1 MAEPPHDL
9 LRRGTRWRA
18 PYAADPA
25 ASRGRIH
32 AEPDDPLRSAFQRD
46 RDRIVHSNAFRRLM
60 HKTQVFIQHE
70 GDHFRTR
77 LTHTLEVAQ
86 IARSIARPLGLD
98 EDLAETLALAHD
110 LGHPPFGHAGERALN
125 QALAAHEG
133 FDHNA
138 QSLRVVTAL
147 ERRYTAFDGLNLTW
161 ETHEGLV
168 KHNGPV
174 LDADGH
180 AAGPYAGNTVPQV
193 IIAFQ
198 QKQDL
203 SLARFA
209 GLEAQVAAMA
219 DDIAY
224 DCHDLE
230 DGLRAELI
238 TLADLGGL
246 SFVGPILHAIRA
258 AHPDLEPPRAVH
270 ELNRRMI
277 SAMIHDV
284 LSETTRRIAASKV
297 QSADD
302 VRNATEPLVGFSAD
316 MADAEAA
323 LKRFLFDRVYRAE
336 PVLLP
341 ARQGET
347 LVTELFAAYL
357 AEPDLMSEDWHRRF
371 HAAEEP
377 AARAYCVAD
386 YVAGMTDRYADAE
399 HNRLFGEG
407 ADPGP
412 CEM

>member
-9 LRRGTRWRA
+9 LRRGSRWRA

-32 AEPDDPLRSAFQRD
+32 PEPDDPLRSAFQRD
-46 RDRIVHSNAFRRLM
+46 RDRIVHCNTFRRLM

-125 QALAAHEG
+125 EALTVHEG

-180 AAGPYAGNTVPQV
+180 AAGPYAGGSVPRV
-193 IIAFQ
+193 IIAFR

-203 SLARFA
+203 ALARFA
-209 GLEAQVAAMA
+209 SLEAQVAAIA

-238 TLADLGGL
+238 TLADLGDL
-246 SFVGPILHAIRA
+246 SFVGPMLHAIRA
-258 AHPDLEPPRAVH
+258 EHPDLEPPRAVH

-284 LSETTRRIAASKV
+284 LGETTRRIAASGV
-297 QSADD
+297 QGSDD
-302 VRNATEPLVGFSAD
+302 VRDAAEPLVGFSLD
-316 MADAEAA
+316 MAKSEAA

-341 ARQGET
+341 ARQAET

-357 AEPDLMSEDWHRRF
+357 AEPDLMPEDWRRRF
-371 HAAEEP
+371 HTTEEP

-399 HNRLFGEG
+399 HDRLFGQG
-407 ADPGP
+407 ADPGAR
-412 CEM
+412 